1 MVKSAPSE
9 LPEPVTTWWT
19 SLMITSGPGGV
30 LGGDSKGFCG
40 TKASRS
46 GRSRGPVGETL
57 PSHIASTAAL
67 LSASCG

>member
-40 TKASRS
+40 TKA
-46 GRSRGPVGETL
+46 TL
-57 PSHIASTAAL
+57 P
-67 LSASCG
+67 